1 MDNKK
6 KWELLLGEKRF
17 REKSQTTPSDGRN
30 PFESDYGRLISS
42 APIRRLQDKTQV
54 FPLESNDYIR
64 TRLTHSLEV
73 SYIGSSIGQSIEKF
87 LLEKGDITQ
96 KQVGC
101 LSSLLRVSGLVHDL
115 GNPPFGHF
123 GEVAIKSFFK
133 KYFESYPGGLS
144 EIEKADFSNFD
155 GNVQTFRILSRLHY
169 FGDEYSYNL
178 TYSTLASVIK
188 YPSDSLEGNKDPYV
202 EIAKKKFGY
211 FVSETEKYKY
221 INDYLQLHQRR
232 SPVVYLM
239 EAADDIAYSAAD
251 IEDGI
256 KLGIIGVNDIKDVFS
271 SKLKNNKDTILKT
284 LDDLDK
290 EFDKDLE
297 NRNSLIVQKFRIE
310 TQRIMIESII
320 KTFEDK
326 YDLIMNGELED
337 EIIKVSDAA
346 DIREAYKKLTGKIFK
361 NQSILKK
368 ELAGKEA
375 IEGLLQIFVN
385 ATESVN
391 FKPDG
396 NTYESRLYNIIS
408 PSFRTI
414 YERHTK
420 YPNDKYN
427 RLRLVVDYIS
437 GMTDRHVI
445 SLYQELKGIKL

>member
-6 KWELLLGEKRF
+6 KWELLLGEKRC
-17 REKSQTTPSDGRN
+17 REKSPTIVVDGRN

-73 SYIGSSIGQSIEKF
+73 SYIGGSIGQSIEKW
-87 LLEKGDITQ
+87 LLDKGDIIQ
-96 KQVGC
+96 DQRGC

-123 GEVAIKSFFK
+123 GELAIKSFFD
-133 KYFESYPGGLS
+133 KYFASNPRGLND
-144 EIEKADFSNFD
+144 IEKADFTNFD
-155 GNVQTFRILSRLHY
+155 GNVQTFRILSRLYY
-169 FGDEYSYNL
+169 FGDEFSYNL
-178 TYSTLASVIK
+178 TYSTLASVVK

-211 FVSETEKYKY
+211 FVSEMEKFKA
-221 INDYLQLHQRR
+221 INDHLQLNHRR

-256 KLGIIGVNDIKDVFS
+256 KLGIIRINDVREVFE
-271 SKLKNNKDTILKT
+271 SKLAGNKDRVLYF
-284 LDDLDK
+284 LDK
-290 EFDKDLE
+290 LEKDITKNTA
-297 NRNSLIVQKFRIE
+297 NRDSIIIQKFRIE
-310 TQRIMIESII
+310 TQKIMIEAVIE
-320 KTFEDK
+320 TFKQK
-326 YDLIMNGELED
+326 YDLIMEGKLEN
-337 EIIKVSDAA
+337 EIIKESTAS
-346 DIREAYKKLTGKIFK
+346 DIREAYKKLTGRIFK
-361 NQSILKK
+361 SKSILKK

-385 ATESVN
+385 ASGSSDFRAE
-391 FKPDG
+391 G

-408 PSFRTI
+408 SNFKTI
-414 YERHTK
+414 YENYTK

-427 RLRLVVDYIS
+427 RLRLIVDYIS

>member
-1 MDNKK
+1 
-6 KWELLLGEKRF
+6 
-17 REKSQTTPSDGRN
+17 
-30 PFESDYGRLISS
+30 
-42 APIRRLQDKTQV
+42 
-54 FPLESNDYIR
+54 
-64 TRLTHSLEV
+64 
-73 SYIGSSIGQSIEKF
+73 
-87 LLEKGDITQ
+87 
-96 KQVGC
+96 
-101 LSSLLRVSGLVHDL
+101 
-115 GNPPFGHF
+115 
-123 GEVAIKSFFK
+123 
-133 KYFESYPGGLS
+133 
-144 EIEKADFSNFD
+144 
-155 GNVQTFRILSRLHY
+155 
-169 FGDEYSYNL
+169 
-178 TYSTLASVIK
+178 
-188 YPSDSLEGNKDPYV
+188 
-202 EIAKKKFGY
+202 
-211 FVSETEKYKY
+211 
-221 INDYLQLHQRR
+221 
-232 SPVVYLM
+232 M

-284 LDDLDK
+284 LDELDK